1 MKINLL
7 TVCTDT
13 YPIEYARKL
22 ITKVQ
27 QVSNLEFVP
36 YCITDR
42 PKMFETAGFATP
54 ITNAPGVTSWWNKVL
69 LFNPNMPDGWN
80 LYMDLDIVVQQN
92 FDEEIMWAIDN
103 GFDDYITCVS
113 DAISWMGNHFSS
125 SWMMFKTGK
134 QTYIYDAFMKNIP
147 EIQKDVGGDQVWIG
161 KQMYPK
167 TRYIDQVYPN
177 LKKNLKFHLGK
188 KNIVGDWC
196 FPEHLDRNIKL
207 VDCGGRPK
215 PHDLDY
221 LYYIKENW
229 HNV

>member
-27 QVSNLEFVP
+27 QVSNLDITP
-36 YCITDR
+36 YCLTDR
-42 PKMFETAGFATP
+42 PEMLKAAGFANLIP
-54 ITNAPGVTSWWNKVL
+54 AMPGIRGWWNKPL
-69 LFNPNMPDGWN
+69 LFNPKMAEGWN
-80 LYMDLDIVVQQN
+80 LYMDLDMVVQQN

-113 DAISWMGNHFSS
+113 DAITWMGNAFSS

-134 QTYIYDAFMKNIP
+134 QTDIYDTFMRNSSK
-147 EIQKDVGGDQVWIG
+147 IQEYVGGDQVWIG
-161 KQMYPK
+161 KEMYPK
-167 TRYIDQVYPN
+167 TRYIDMVYPN
-177 LKKNLKFHLGK
+177 LKKNLKFQLGRRRP
-188 KNIVGDWC
+188 DSSWE
-196 FPEHLDRNIKL
+196 FPEHLDRNIKI
-207 VDCGGRPK
+207 VDCTGRPK
-215 PHDLDY
+215 PHDLEY